1 MSVNTAF
8 QPSQGQNQNLSA
20 TTTSAIATVMR
31 GTNQLRI
38 TVKAGAGDLFIY
50 TYSSTNASA
59 VRAATQNDFCIVA
72 GQSSTFTRQQTHDSV
87 AYISDSTAVFKLI
100 PGEGM

>member
-8 QPSQGQNQNLSA
+8 QPSQGKNQNLSA
-20 TTTSAIATVMR
+20 TTTSQIALTEK

-38 TVKAGAGDLFIY
+38 TVKAGAGDLFVY
-50 TYSSTNASA
+50 TYNSAGTN
-59 VRAATQNDFCIVA
+59 VRAATTADFCIVA
-72 GQSSTFTRQQTHDSV
+72 GQSTTFTRAQSHDAV

>member
-1 MSVNTAF
+1 MSVPTAF

-20 TTTSAIATVMR
+20 TTTSQVAITMK

-50 TYSSTNASA
+50 TYSSTGSNA
-59 VRAATQNDFCIVA
+59 RAATLADFCIVA
-72 GQSSTFTRQQTHDSV
+72 GQSTTFTRYQSHDAV

>member
-1 MSVNTAF
+1 MSVQTAF

-20 TTTSAIATVMR
+20 STASQIALTIK

-38 TVKAGAGDLFIY
+38 TVKAGAGDLYVY
-50 TYSSTNASA
+50 TYSSTGSSA
-59 VRAATQNDFCIVA
+59 RAATTADFCIVA
-72 GQSSTFTRQQTHDSV
+72 GQSTTFTRNQSHDAI
-87 AYISDSTAVFKLI
+87 AYISDSTAAFKLI